1 MLLSVIMPAYNEA
14 ATIRTIIQHVTQTP
28 YAKEIIV
35 VDDHSDDGTPD
46 IVQGIQTQLATQ
58 PDQLGLAPDGPA
70 CSLKLFSH
78 KENQGKG
85 ASIRTGLEA
94 VTGEIVLIQDAD
106 LEYSPAE
113 YPTLLGPILDGK
125 ADVVYGSRF
134 LGSPRRVLFFW
145 HAVGNK
151 FLTLLSNMCTNLN
164 LTDMETCYKVFR
176 TEVIRDIP
184 LRSNRFGFE
193 PEITAKI
200 ARRDVRLFEVPI
212 SYAGRTYA
220 EGKKV
225 NWRDGVAALG
235 AIIWYNLTNET
246 KV

>member
-14 ATIRTIIQHVTQTP
+14 ATIRTIIQHVAQTP

-35 VDDHSDDGTPD
+35 VDDHSNDGTPD
-46 IVQGIQTQLATQ
+46 IVNAMQTQLATQ
-58 PDQLGLAPDGPA
+58 PDQFGLAPDAPA
-70 CSLKLFSH
+70 CTLKLLSH
-78 KENQGKG
+78 QENQGKG
-85 ASIRTGLEA
+85 AAIRTALGA
-94 VTGEIVLIQDAD
+94 VTGDIVLIQDAD
-106 LEYSPAE
+106 LEYNPAE

-145 HAVGNK
+145 HTVGNK
-151 FLTLLSNMCTNLN
+151 LLTLLSNMCTNLN

-200 ARRDVRLFEVPI
+200 AHRDVRLYEVPI

-220 EGKKV
+220 KGKKV

-235 AIIWYNLTNET
+235 AIIRYNLLPSA
-246 KV
+246 